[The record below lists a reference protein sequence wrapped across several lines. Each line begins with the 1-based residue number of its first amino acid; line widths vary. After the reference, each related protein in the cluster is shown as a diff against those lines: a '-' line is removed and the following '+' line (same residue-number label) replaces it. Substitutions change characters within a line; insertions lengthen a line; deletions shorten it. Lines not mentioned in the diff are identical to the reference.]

1 MPHWGQE
8 LTPSPLS
15 PGSMPLPPDGDLF
28 TDSSRVPQ
36 PHFQQGAYM
45 HEIQQFQTL
54 REKYRALELQI
65 AKVTA
70 ERDTISAAYQYLA
83 SAVRLPLNDLLQ
95 LDPASIPTPASN
107 LQRPKPETHP
117 NIRFWNKADYFKW
130 LESAEADNAVGRGKL
145 AFLEDENG
153 DPISETT
160 IDAIRKALP
169 AAWSELLSRKLAPLT
184 WGKLTASGSQLVNT
198 LMENAYPLFKF
209 ANNGWKLDY
218 LATIS
223 YSSWCRHHMD
233 ECGNP
238 LSGGDAGDDGDNTS
252 KGKKRKQR
260 IKSEASEVLE
270 KKIKVDHDARLGEST
285 VLPLTPPPSST
296 SSPPLLLVQPFS
308 LTDAPLYSTPSL
320 TPSSPPQLLLQVE
333 ASVTPEE
340 IPRNKECV
348 SPTSQQST
356 LQIQGPVA
364 ATAQEPLND
373 ITNILPK
380 PLSAPKPVKIM
391 IINPLSTLA
400 LAASNVVIP
409 PTAAPSS
416 IPLSLLDPG
425 TELKPKDA
433 GSIPAPSE
441 STRKTP
447 KMASKAKMH
456 PGNTKNGRNLCALR
470 WLKLT
475 KRGGT
480 TDEFNAY
487 YGTLTSDQLGKYN
500 EEAKNLVSND
510 AWNKNVNKGQIY

>member
-28 TDSSRVPQ
+28 TDSSRTPQ

-45 HEIQQFQTL
+45 HEIQQFQAL

-83 SAVRLPLNDLLQ
+83 SAVRLLLNDPLQ
-95 LDPASIPTPASN
+95 FDPASISTPASTI
-107 LQRPKPETHP
+107 QRPKPDTHP
-117 NIRFWNKADYFKW
+117 NIRFWNKADYFEW
-130 LESAEADNAVGRGKL
+130 LELAEADNAVGRGKL

-160 IDAIRKALP
+160 IDAIRKALR
-169 AAWSELLSRKLAPLT
+169 AAWSELLSCKLAPLT
-184 WGKLTASGSQLVNT
+184 WGKLTASGGQLVNT
-198 LMENAYPLFKF
+198 LMENAFPLFKF

-218 LATIS
+218 LATMS
-223 YSSWCRHHMD
+223 YSSWRRHHMD
-233 ECGNP
+233 DYGNP
-238 LSGGDAGDDGDNTS
+238 LSGGDTGDDGDNTS

-260 IKSEASEVLE
+260 MKSEAFEVLE
-270 KKIKVDHDARLGEST
+270 KKIKVDHDARESI

-308 LTDAPLYSTPSL
+308 PTAAPL
-320 TPSSPPQLLLQVE
+320 
-333 ASVTPEE
+333 
-340 IPRNKECV
+340 
-348 SPTSQQST
+348 ST
-356 LQIQGPVA
+356 LQTQGPIAV
-364 ATAQEPLND
+364 TDQEPLDN
-373 ITNILPK
+373 IPNILPE
-380 PLSAPKPVKIM
+380 PLSTPKPIKIM
-391 IINPLSTLA
+391 IVNPLSTLA
-400 LAASNVVIP
+400 LAASDVVIP
-409 PTAAPSS
+409 PTTALSS

-425 TELKPKDA
+425 TELEPTDA

-441 STRKTP
+441 STRKTS
-447 KMASKAKMH
+447 KTGSKAKMR
-456 PGNTKNGRNLCALR
+456 PGNAKNGRNLCALR
-470 WLKLT
+470 WLKQT
-475 KRGGT
+475 KRSGT
-480 TDEFNAY
+480 TDEFNAF

-510 AWNKNVNKGQIY
+510 AWNKNVNEGQIY